1 MNDQSTPATSRLLK
15 DYISQSLIVS
25 RSSSRAYKITSLVV
39 AITIFALNWFIMQV
53 TIVDQSDLSILMARP
68 LLDTTIFLFFC
79 HFFVRSYL
87 KINFINRHLPLQRIS
102 NLLLFLSIIALM
114 NFLVS
119 FGLNEISYFSSV
131 DYRIINSVGDQ
142 STTSASYS
150 NAVSWSL
157 GIALKL
163 ASFVVWSIFYIF
175 WHSHRSKKLLQKR
188 MQQAQIQQ
196 LTNQLSPHFLFNTL
210 NSIRALI
217 YENKDKAAE
226 TVTQLSELFRTH
238 LQAHLHAHAT
248 LEEELLVSQRYLAI
262 EQVRLEERLKVKIQI
277 DKELYH
283 QQLPTLTLLTL
294 IENATKHGISSN
306 VEPGYINITAR
317 KIDKRNWSLTVVNS
331 VGIKIET
338 DGTKTGLTNVI
349 SRLHLMFGN
358 SVMIK
363 QLLSET
369 EFFIRLRLPYV

>member
-1 MNDQSTPATSRLLK
+1 MNDQSTPAASKLLK
-15 DYISQSLIVS
+15 DYISQSLVIS
-25 RSSSRAYKITSLVV
+25 QSSSRAYKITSLAV
-39 AITIFALNWFIMQV
+39 AITVFTLNWFIMQV
-53 TIVDQSDLSILMARP
+53 TIVDQSDLSILVTRP
-68 LLDTTIFLFFC
+68 LLDTSIFLFFC

-87 KINFINRHLPLQRIS
+87 KINFVNRHLPLRRIS
-102 NLLLFLSIIALM
+102 NLLLFLSIIALIS
-114 NFLVS
+114 FLIS
-119 FGLNEISYFSSV
+119 FGLNKISYFSSV
-131 DYRIINSVGDQ
+131 NFRIINSVGDQ
-142 STTSASYS
+142 STTNASYS
-150 NAVSWSL
+150 NTVSWSL

-175 WHSHRSKKLLQKR
+175 WHSHRSKKQLQKR

-217 YENKDKAAE
+217 YENKDKAAD
-226 TVTQLSELFRTH
+226 TVTQLSELFRAH

-262 EQVRLEERLKVKIQI
+262 EQVRLEERLQVKIQI
-277 DKELYH
+277 DKELYQ

-294 IENATKHGISSN
+294 IENATKHGIAPN

-317 KIDKRNWSLTVVNS
+317 KIDRRNWSLTVVNS

-349 SRLHLMFGN
+349 SRLNLMFGN
-358 SVMIK
+358 SVTIK